1 VEAMSR
7 LSDALG
13 SSTSSPSLV
22 VRLVIIINMLAINNH
37 WSRKKV
43 SNYIKY
49 GACLHRQLF
58 NRKCVATPIRFYP
71 CKQYVTKSIKKFVCT
86 YSTQY
91 CILIIY

>member
-1 VEAMSR
+1 VEAMSH

-22 VRLVIIINMLAINNH
+22 VRLVIIIDMLAINNH

-49 GACLHRQLF
+49 GACLHRKLF
-58 NRKCVATPIRFYP
+58 NRKCV
-71 CKQYVTKSIKKFVCT
+71 KQYVTKSIKKFVCT
-86 YSTQY
+86 YSTQH